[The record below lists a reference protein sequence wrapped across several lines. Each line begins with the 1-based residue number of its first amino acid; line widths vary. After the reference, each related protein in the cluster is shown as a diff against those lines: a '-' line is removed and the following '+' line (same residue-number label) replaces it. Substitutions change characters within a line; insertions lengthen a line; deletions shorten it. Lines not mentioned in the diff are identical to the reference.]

1 MTQTEDQRVENL
13 YCIKDAL
20 FCLWHL
26 KNAVR
31 GGIFF
36 EYAALYMEWR
46 MGQANCPE
54 KFVALVFSKKSV
66 RRGSMSSDKI
76 RMNKLKDCY

>member
-31 GGIFF
+31 GGIFLNTLRF
-36 EYAALYMEWR
+36 TWSGGWVRLIAQKSLLLWSFQKNLSAEAPC
-46 MGQANCPE
+46 QAT
-54 KFVALVFSKKSV
+54 KSE
-66 RRGSMSSDKI
+66 
-76 RMNKLKDCY
+76 